1 MNSIDYISSTCEND
15 AEKFVNNISVN
26 NTEKFVNISVTNDL
40 TVESTEKQTYV
51 DSDLDSENETID
63 VICENS
69 GHMNNINYNTI
80 AYSSAD
86 SVIYSK
92 NLYANKMTVKKRVCD
107 SEQIK
112 IINDSAN
119 SLLQAKGKNF
129 LIDSIL
135 GNDENKTQS
144 KVIQDADNSEE
155 TADEHNVSSTSTCAD
170 LSINSADVLAGH
182 AYAHWLA
189 TQQPTFYDDKNN
201 RRQRRTGPERKPRQ
215 AYSAKQLER
224 LEAEFKLDK
233 YLSVSKRLELSKALG
248 LTEVQI
254 KTWFQNRRTK
264 WKKQLTSRLK
274 IAQRQ
279 GLFPGH
285 IFGHAPQTY
294 SLINPYTY
302 SPLSCMFTPVTLPT
316 SQP

>member
-15 AEKFVNNISVN
+15 TGKFDNNV
-26 NTEKFVNISVTNDL
+26 SVTNDL
-40 TVESTEKQTYV
+40 TEERTEIRTFVES
-51 DSDLDSENETID
+51 DSDLDSENETVD

-69 GHMNNINYNTI
+69 EQMNSINYNTI
-80 AYSSAD
+80 AYGSVD
-86 SVIYSK
+86 SIIYSR
-92 NLYANKMTVKKRVCD
+92 NLYANKMTVKKKRVCD

-119 SLLQAKGKNF
+119 SLLQTKGKNF

-135 GNDENKTQS
+135 GNDESKTQR
-144 KVIQDADNSEE
+144 KLVKDADNPEE
-155 TADEHNVSSTSTCAD
+155 TGDEHNVSSTSTCPD
-170 LSINSADVLAGH
+170 ISINSADVLAGH

-201 RRQRRTGPERKPRQ
+201 RRQKRSGPERKPRQ

-224 LEAEFKLDK
+224 LESEFKLDK

>member
-15 AEKFVNNISVN
+15 TGKFDNNV
-26 NTEKFVNISVTNDL
+26 SVTNDL
-40 TVESTEKQTYV
+40 TEERTEIRTFVES
-51 DSDLDSENETID
+51 DSDLDSENETVD

-69 GHMNNINYNTI
+69 EQMNSINYNTI
-80 AYSSAD
+80 AYGSVD
-86 SVIYSK
+86 SIIYSK
-92 NLYANKMTVKKRVCD
+92 NLYANKMTVKKKRVCD

-135 GNDENKTQS
+135 GNDESKTQR
-144 KVIQDADNSEE
+144 KLVKDADNPEE
-155 TADEHNVSSTSTCAD
+155 TGDEHNVSSTSTCPD
-170 LSINSADVLAGH
+170 ISINSADVLAGH

-201 RRQRRTGPERKPRQ
+201 RRQKRSGPERKPRQ

-224 LEAEFKLDK
+224 LESEFKLDK